1 MTLRIPSERAID
13 IWFAS
18 DATTSFRHVTAYSA
32 IPGYEKGSRF
42 PMWRAGALTPV
53 EAYGIVMP

>member
-1 MTLRIPSERAID
+1 MD